1 MEIGISGYQWID
13 LSKTN
18 PAPDFLVKKYGKV
31 FAQVLYNRR
40 DLFDKDFSQD
50 YIFPELKN
58 LVNPSYFHSLE
69 EIALKLV
76 EHIKRKTPIVV
87 YGDYDADGITSTS
100 LLINFF
106 KDLGINAK
114 YYIPSRFSEGYGLN
128 KEAIKKL
135 SEHGKVLIVCDS
147 GTNAF
152 DELFYA
158 KSLGL
163 EVFVLDHH
171 EPSHLWQNYTPSFL
185 SEKINIINPKFYSDE
200 QINPLFKHLATV
212 GIAFYLIAII
222 RRLLNIDIKL
232 RDYLDIVAIGTV
244 ADVVPMSFIN
254 RVMVKIGLEE
264 LNKQKRAGIKEL
276 LNVARVKKELTSQDI
291 GFIIGPRINA
301 SGRLADA
308 RNSVKLLI
316 TRDQSRANVLA
327 IELENLNKKRQRLT
341 DNVIS
346 EAEKE
351 LQKQDLKNV
360 IVIGKE
366 GWHSGVVGIAAGR
379 LTEKYK
385 LPSVILSVNNGKA
398 VGSARSVS
406 KVNIYKALDKCR
418 DLFDKFGGHS
428 MAAGMSLKI
437 SLIPELKE
445 RLNQAVEEVA
455 EEKPWAVKEIDME
468 VELSYWTTEK
478 VKEIYT
484 LQPFG
489 EKNPIPKFLARN
501 LKIEFFTNPAKNL
514 LILNLKDENKNIFNA
529 KSWKAK
535 ELLDKLSIGMMIDI
549 VYTPEINYYKG
560 FENLDFVI
568 DDLKIVK

>member
-1 MEIGISGYQWID
+1 MEVGISGYQWID

-18 PAPDFLVKKYGKV
+18 PAPDFLVKKYGKI

-50 YIFPELKN
+50 YILPELKN
-58 LVNPSYFHSLE
+58 LVNPSYFYSLE
-69 EIALKLV
+69 EIALKLA

-106 KDLGINAK
+106 RDLGVNAK

-135 SEHGKVLIVCDS
+135 SQHGKVLIVCDS

-158 KSLGL
+158 KSLGF

-171 EPSHLWQNYTPSFL
+171 EPSHLWQNYTPPFL
-185 SEKINIINPKFYSDE
+185 SEKINIINPKFYSDKL
-200 QINPLFKHLATV
+200 INPLFKHLATV

-366 GWHSGVVGIAAGR
+366 GWHSGVVGIAAGK

-428 MAAGMSLKI
+428 MAAGMSLKTN
-437 SLIPELKE
+437 LIPELKE

-468 VELSYWTTEK
+468 VPMSYWTTEK

-535 ELLDKLSIGMMIDI
+535 ELLDKLSVGMVIDI